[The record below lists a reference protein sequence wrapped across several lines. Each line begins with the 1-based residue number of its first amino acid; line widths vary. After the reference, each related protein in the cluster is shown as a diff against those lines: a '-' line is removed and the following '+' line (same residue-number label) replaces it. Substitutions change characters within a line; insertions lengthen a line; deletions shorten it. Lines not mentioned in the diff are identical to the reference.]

1 MKLDAQEFIRR
12 FLLHV
17 IPKGFMRVRH
27 YGFLANH
34 SKKALSRCR
43 QLMGLLPPVPKSPKC
58 STYQLMLALTGID
71 ITRCPLCQNG
81 TLVWV
86 CELAVSLPWDSS

>member
-1 MKLDAQEFIRR
+1 
-12 FLLHV
+12 
-17 IPKGFMRVRH
+17 MRVRH

-34 SKKALSRCR
+34 CKDALSKCR
-43 QLMGLLPPVPKSPKC
+43 QLIGLTPAPSP
-58 STYQLMLALTGID
+58 SPQRSIEELMLALTGID
-71 ITRCPLCQNG
+71 IHRCPLCQNG